1 MKSHKAIYLD
11 VSNLLFTPKKTTMLV
26 KFVSL
31 RRLLPLLFL
40 ISFASFG
47 FAQNK
52 PVTGKVVASENDSSL
67 AGATVQIKGT
77 ATTTVTGK
85 DGTFSLN
92 VPPNALLIVSSV
104 GYTTQEVAVKNQSV
118 LNIRLVY
125 DPQSLQQIVVIG
137 YGAVKRKDVT
147 GAVSSVTAAQI
158 AKVPVTTL
166 DQAMQGRA
174 PGVQVIN
181 NDASPGGNISV
192 LIRGIGSL
200 ASGGNTP
207 LYVVD
212 GYPTTGGINNI
223 NPNDIASIDVL
234 KDASATAIY
243 GIRAANGVVIITT
256 KKGTKNNRVQVFL
269 DGYVGVQN
277 KPKEYKLLNAQQF
290 AALSN
295 EVEAADLTHTYVGLP
310 IWHTPDQLHNLDW
323 QNAVYRSGVTQNYT
337 IGIRGGSDKV
347 QAAMSFGYYDQKG
360 IIIGS
365 YFKRYSFNLNLDYQ
379 ATSWLKSSTSVK
391 YSYQNANNP
400 LNGFNLLNVAT
411 NPPTMDSGSR
421 LTPLIKDANG
431 NYGFY
436 NPLKNVVSGFGNPV
450 YSVETNQYENVTNY
464 ILASSFLEATILP
477 GLKVKTNLGANVN
490 NFSSFY
496 LQPEDNRA
504 SLQYPGT
511 IATPA
516 NYHQT
521 LNRTFEW
528 LWENTIAYD
537 KTFGLH
543 TINFVGGISA
553 QKNTWTGMG
562 GGGIPPNTVTRDLS
576 LVSNLTLDQNVPG
589 SNTGNG
595 QNIYTLASTFAR
607 ITYQFADKYML
618 TATVRRDG
626 SSKFDQGHK
635 YGTFPSA
642 AIAWRIKNESF
653 LQTASWLTDLKL
665 RGSYGEVGN
674 ESPIG
679 LFQYQS
685 LYAGNYP
692 SNINGGGLDNLGYP
706 FNKVYQ
712 NGIAQIQP
720 ANPTLKWETDKQTDI
735 GIDAAFLHGALTF
748 TADWF
753 NRTSKDF
760 LLRLAAPAQTGYN
773 FITRNIGSMSN
784 KGFEFALNYNG
795 NVSKDFNFGIGLTV
809 TTIQNKLTSI
819 TSGTT
824 FVSNF
829 GGLILNGFQGWD
841 EYTRSYIGKPVGEF
855 FGYKAIGIYQSQ
867 AQIDALNAKAPGGIY
882 RPGAVAVPGDRYFAD
897 INGDGLVN
905 ADDRVP
911 IGNPQPKYYGGLNLD
926 ATYKGFDM
934 NVYFYFSQGNKILNY
949 VESNL
954 ESLARRGGVGSENV
968 NEEYF
973 KNHWTPSNPSN
984 RYARA
989 VGTAGDNSSI
999 NNVPSSVWIEDGSFV
1014 KLKNLSIGYTLPNSL
1029 LSRYSISKVRVYVSA
1044 QNLFVITKYTGL
1056 DPEIG
1061 IQGGNATQ
1069 NGVDNGAYP
1078 SSRYFT
1084 LGLNVSF

>member
-1 MKSHKAIYLD
+1 
-11 VSNLLFTPKKTTMLV
+11 MLCFMRNSSAAY
-26 KFVSL
+26 K
-31 RRLLPLLFL
+31 RRIRYF
-40 ISFASFG
+40 FASTVFL
-47 FAQNK
+47 FFFSAAFSQQK
-52 PVTGKVVASENDSSL
+52 TVTGKVTDQDAKPLSN
-67 AGATVQIKGT
+67 ATVTVKGT
-77 ATTTVTGK
+77 NISAITNA
-85 DGTFSLN
+85 DGQYSITLPANANTLVFSY
-92 VPPNALLIVSSV
+92 V
-104 GYTTQEVAVKNQSV
+104 GYQVNEANIQGNNSVSVIMQPQANSMNEV
-118 LNIRLVY
+118 
-125 DPQSLQQIVVIG
+125 VVIG
-137 YGAVKRKDVT
+137 YGTAKRKDVT
-147 GAVSSVTAAQI
+147 GAVSSVTATQI

-166 DQAMQGRA
+166 DQALQGRA
-174 PGVQVIN
+174 PGVQIIN
-181 NDASPGGNISV
+181 NDAAPGGNVTV
-192 LIRGIGSL
+192 LIRGVGSL
-200 ASGGNTP
+200 ASGGNAP

-256 KKGTKNNRVQVFL
+256 KKGTKNKMQVSL
-269 DGYVGVQN
+269 DAFVSVQN
-277 KPKEYKLLNAQQF
+277 KPKQYDLLNAQDF

-295 EVEAADLTHTYVGLP
+295 EVEAADSTHTYFGLP
-310 IWHTPDQLHNLDW
+310 IWHTPDQLHTVDW
-323 QNAVYRSGVTQNYT
+323 QDAVYRTGITQNYT

-360 IIIGS
+360 IVIGS
-365 YFKRYSFNLNLDYQ
+365 FFKRYSLNLNLDYQ
-379 ATSWLKSSTSVK
+379 ATNWLKSSTSVK
-391 YSYQNANNP
+391 YSYQNSNNP
-400 LNGFNLLNVAT
+400 LGTGNLLNVAT

-421 LTPLIKDANG
+421 LTTQIKDANG

-436 NPLKNVVSGFGNPV
+436 NPLKNVVSSHGNPV
-450 YSVETNQYENVTNY
+450 YSVETNQYQNTTNY
-464 ILASSFLEATILP
+464 ILATSFLEATIYR
-477 GLKVKTNLGANVN
+477 GLKIKTNVGANVSN
-490 NFSSFY
+490 YGGFY

-504 SLQYPGT
+504 SLQYPGS
-511 IATPA
+511 IVSPA

-521 LNRTFEW
+521 LNKTFEW
-528 LWENTIAYD
+528 LWENTISYD
-537 KTFGLH
+537 KTFGAH

-553 QKNTWTGMG
+553 QENTWTGMG
-562 GGGIPPNTVTRDLS
+562 GGGIPPNSVTRDLS
-576 LVSNLTLDQNVPG
+576 LVSNLVLDQNIPG
-589 SNTGNG
+589 TNTGNG
-595 QNIYTLASTFAR
+595 QNVYSLSSKFAR

-618 TATVRRDG
+618 TATIRRDG
-626 SSKFDQGHK
+626 SSKFDTGHK

-642 AIAWRIKNESF
+642 AVGWRIKNESF
-653 LQTASWLTDLKL
+653 LSNVNWLSDLKL

-674 ESPIG
+674 EAPIG

-692 SNINGGGLDNLGYP
+692 SNVNGGGLDNLGYP
-706 FNKVYQ
+706 FNKIYQ

-753 NRTSKDF
+753 NRDSKDF

-773 FITRNIGSMSN
+773 FITRNVGSMRN
-784 KGFEFALNYNG
+784 TGFEFAANYSG
-795 NVSKDFNFGIGLTV
+795 TSGKDFQYGIGLTL
-809 TTIQNKLTSI
+809 TTIKNKLTSI
-819 TSGTT
+819 TSGTA
-824 FVSNF
+824 FVTNF

-841 EYTRSYIGKPVGEF
+841 EYTRSYIGQPVGEF

-867 AQIDALNAKAPGGIY
+867 KQIDDLNAAAPGGIY
-882 RPGAVAVPGDRYFAD
+882 RPGAVAVPGDRIFAD

-905 ADDRVP
+905 ADDRVS
-911 IGNPQPKYYGGLNLD
+911 IGNPQPKFFGGLNLD
-926 ATYKGFDM
+926 ATYKAWDI
-934 NVYFYFSQGNKILNY
+934 NLYFYGSEGNKILNY

-968 NEEYF
+968 NEVYY
-973 KNHWTPSNPSN
+973 KNHWTPTNPSD

-989 VGTAGDNSSI
+989 VGTGGDNSSI
-999 NNVPSSVWIEDGSFV
+999 NNVPSSVWIEDGSFI
-1014 KLKNLSIGYTLPNSL
+1014 KLKNVSVGYTLPASF
-1029 LSRYSISKVRVYVSA
+1029 LSKYSISRLRIYVSS

-1069 NGVDNGAYP
+1069 NGVDNGTYP

-1084 LGLNVSF
+1084 FGINVTF

>member
-1 MKSHKAIYLD
+1 MRKKILLSSLAIIFCFLQSIAQQRTISGKVTDASTGQPVVGTTVSVKGSKLATQTDNEGNYSISVPNSAKALIFTTVGFESQDILINGQD
-11 VSNLLFTPKKTTMLV
+11 QISVSLKTTVSNL
-26 KFVSL
+26 
-31 RRLLPLLFL
+31 
-40 ISFASFG
+40 
-47 FAQNK
+47 NE
-52 PVTGKVVASENDSSL
+52 VV
-67 AGATVQIKGT
+67 V
-77 ATTTVTGK
+77 
-85 DGTFSLN
+85 
-92 VPPNALLIVSSV
+92 V
-104 GYTTQEVAVKNQSV
+104 GYGTQ
-118 LNIRLVY
+118 
-125 DPQSLQQIVVIG
+125 
-137 YGAVKRKDVT
+137 KRKDLT
-147 GAVSSVTAAQI
+147 GSVSSISAASI
-158 AKVPVTTL
+158 EKVPITTAQ
-166 DQAMQGRA
+166 QALQGRA
-174 PGVQVIN
+174 AGVQIIN

-192 LIRGIGSL
+192 LIRGVGSL
-200 ASGGNTP
+200 ASGGNNP
-207 LYVVD
+207 LYVID

-223 NPNDIASIDVL
+223 NANDIASIDVL

-256 KKGTKNNRVQVFL
+256 KKATKNNKVQVSL
-269 DGYVGVQN
+269 DAYNAVQS
-277 KPKEYKLLNAQQF
+277 KPKEYNLLDAQQF
-290 AALSN
+290 ASLSN
-295 EVEAADLTHTYVGLP
+295 EVEAADSTHSYFGLP
-310 IWHTPDQLHNLDW
+310 VWHTPSALHNIDW
-323 QNAVYRSGVTQNYT
+323 QNAVYRTGLTQNYT
-337 IGIRGGSDKV
+337 VGIRGGNEKT

-360 IIIGS
+360 IVIGS
-365 YFKRYSFNLNLDYQ
+365 FFKRYNLNLNLDYQ

-391 YSYQNANNP
+391 YSYQDANNP
-400 LNGFNLLNVAT
+400 LTGFNLLNVAT

-421 LTPLIKDANG
+421 ITPYIKDGKG

-450 YSVETNQYENVTNY
+450 YSVETNQYQNVTNY
-464 ILASSFLEATILP
+464 ILASTFLEATIFD
-477 GLKVKTNLGANVN
+477 GLKIKTNLGANVS

-496 LQPEDNRA
+496 LQPADNRA
-504 SLQYPGT
+504 SLQYAGV
-511 IATPA
+511 IVSPA

-521 LNRTFEW
+521 INKTFEW
-528 LWENTIAYD
+528 LWENTISYD

-562 GGGIPPNTVTRDLS
+562 GGGIPPNSVTRDLS
-576 LVSNLTLDQNVPG
+576 LVSNLTLDQNIPG
-589 SNTGNG
+589 TNTGNG
-595 QNIYTLASTFAR
+595 QNVYTLASTFGR
-607 ITYQFADKYML
+607 ITYQYADKYML

-642 AIAWRIKNESF
+642 AVGWRIKNESF
-653 LQTASWLTDLKL
+653 LKAADWLSDLKL
-665 RGSYGEVGN
+665 RGSWGQVGN
-674 ESPIG
+674 EAPIG

-720 ANPTLKWETDKQTDI
+720 ANPTLKWETDKQADI
-735 GIDAAFLHGALTF
+735 GVDAAFLHGALTI

-753 NRTSKDF
+753 NRDSKDF

-773 FITRNIGSMSN
+773 FITRNIGSMN
-784 KGFEFALNYNG
+784 NTGFEFAANYNG
-795 NVSKDFNFGIGLTV
+795 NGSKDFHYGIGLTL
-809 TTIQNKLTSI
+809 TTIKNKLTSI
-819 TSGTT
+819 TSGTA

-841 EYTRSYIGKPVGEF
+841 EYTRSYIGQPVGEF

-867 AQIDALNAKAPGGIY
+867 AQIDALNQKAPGGIY
-882 RPGAVAVPGDRYFAD
+882 RPGAVAVPGDRIFAD
-897 INGDGLVN
+897 TNGDGLVN

-911 IGNPQPKYYGGLNLD
+911 IGNPQPKFYGGLNLD
-926 ATYKGFDM
+926 ASYKAWDI
-934 NVYFYFSQGNKILNY
+934 NLYFYGSEGNKILNY

-968 NEEYF
+968 SEEYY
-973 KNHWTPSNPSN
+973 KNHWTPTNPSN

-989 VGTAGDNSSI
+989 ASTAEDNSSI
-999 NNVPSSVWIEDGSFV
+999 NNVPSSVWVEDGSFLR
-1014 KLKNLSIGYTLPNSL
+1014 LKNVSIGYTLPTSL
-1029 LSRYSISKVRVYVSA
+1029 LSRLSISRIRLYVSS
-1044 QNLFVITKYTGL
+1044 QNLFTITKYKGL

-1069 NGVDNGAYP
+1069 NGVDNGTYP

-1084 LGLNVSF
+1084 FGLNATF